1 MIEIKGICKK
11 YNNTLFDQ
19 ADAVINSGQKTY
31 IRGINGSG
39 KSVLLKMMVGY
50 YKPDSGEIVADGY
63 TVGKDGDFLR
73 DAGISINAPQFVPG
87 LTGMENLLELAAIR
101 KTARKEDILM
111 LAERLSLDQDLNKKY
126 RLYSMGM
133 QQKLRVIQA
142 LMEHPRYLILDEIFD
157 ALDDQSKQTVQELL
171 DEYLKD
177 HAERYVI
184 YTSHEDRMDRFAD
197 RTLMIKDAKI
207 VEISE

>member
-1 MIEIKGICKK
+1 MKWHKKLLLTVSGIIILFTVSLCLL
-11 YNNTLFDQ
+11 NNTYDQ
-19 ADAVINSGQKTY
+19 
-31 IRGINGSG
+31 R
-39 KSVLLKMMVGY
+39 LWE
-50 YKPDSGEIVADGY
+50 EIVFL
-63 TVGKDGDFLR
+63 KPNGDDKPRIILVLF
-73 DAGISINAPQFVPG
+73 FVLIAQMIQNYVHMG
-87 LTGMENLLELAAIR
+87 R
-101 KTARKEDILM
+101 CARKELSILIAGKIDKRKWLIEKNKEM
-111 LAERLSLDQDLNKKY
+111 YMRGLLLAERLSLAQDLDKKY

-133 QQKLRVIQA
+133 QQKQRVIQA

-157 ALDDQSKQTVQELL
+157 ALDDQSKQTVQDLL

>member
-1 MIEIKGICKK
+1 MKWHKQLLLTVSGIIILFTVSLCLL
-11 YNNTLFDQ
+11 NNTYDQ
-19 ADAVINSGQKTY
+19 
-31 IRGINGSG
+31 R
-39 KSVLLKMMVGY
+39 LWE
-50 YKPDSGEIVADGY
+50 EIVFL
-63 TVGKDGDFLR
+63 KPNGDDKPRIILVLF
-73 DAGISINAPQFVPG
+73 FVLIAQMIQNYVHMG
-87 LTGMENLLELAAIR
+87 R
-101 KTARKEDILM
+101 CARKELSILIAGKIDKRKWLIEKNKEM
-111 LAERLSLDQDLNKKY
+111 YMRGLLLAERLSLAQDLDKKY

-133 QQKLRVIQA
+133 QQKQRVIQA

-157 ALDDQSKQTVQELL
+157 ALDDQSKQTVQDLL

>member
-1 MIEIKGICKK
+1 
-11 YNNTLFDQ
+11 
-19 ADAVINSGQKTY
+19 
-31 IRGINGSG
+31 
-39 KSVLLKMMVGY
+39 
-50 YKPDSGEIVADGY
+50 
-63 TVGKDGDFLR
+63 
-73 DAGISINAPQFVPG
+73 VPG
-87 LTGMENLLELAAIR
+87 LTGMENLLELAAIG
-101 KTARKEDILM
+101 KTAGKDDILV
-111 LAERLSLDQDLNKKY
+111 LAERLSLAQDLDKKY

-157 ALDDQSKQTVQELL
+157 ALDDQSKQTVQDLL

-177 HAERYVI
+177 HPERYVI

-197 RTLMIKDAKI
+197 RTLMIKDAKM

>member
-101 KTARKEDILM
+101 KTAGKDDILV
-111 LAERLSLDQDLNKKY
+111 LAERLSLAQDLDKKY

-142 LMEHPRYLILDEIFD
+142 LMEHPRYLI
-157 ALDDQSKQTVQELL
+157 L

>member
-87 LTGMENLLELAAIR
+87 LTGMEIFLNLRQSEKRQGKMIFLCLR
-101 KTARKEDILM
+101 KDFLW
-111 LAERLSLDQDLNKKY
+111 
-126 RLYSMGM
+126 
-133 QQKLRVIQA
+133 LRIWTRSTDCIQWA
-142 LMEHPRYLILDEIFD
+142 CSRN
-157 ALDDQSKQTVQELL
+157 
-171 DEYLKD
+171 
-177 HAERYVI
+177 
-184 YTSHEDRMDRFAD
+184 
-197 RTLMIKDAKI
+197 
-207 VEISE
+207 

>member
-87 LTGMENLLELAAIR
+87 LTGMEIFLNLRQSEKRQGKMQKTLAFSLPICYIYSAIR
-101 KTARKEDILM
+101 TEADLLHVARRAWRK
-111 LAERLSLDQDLNKKY
+111 
-126 RLYSMGM
+126 G
-133 QQKLRVIQA
+133 
-142 LMEHPRYLILDEIFD
+142 
-157 ALDDQSKQTVQELL
+157 
-171 DEYLKD
+171 
-177 HAERYVI
+177 
-184 YTSHEDRMDRFAD
+184 
-197 RTLMIKDAKI
+197 
-207 VEISE
+207 

>member
-1 MIEIKGICKK
+1 M
-11 YNNTLFDQ
+11 
-19 ADAVINSGQKTY
+19 
-31 IRGINGSG
+31 
-39 KSVLLKMMVGY
+39 
-50 YKPDSGEIVADGY
+50 
-63 TVGKDGDFLR
+63 
-73 DAGISINAPQFVPG
+73 PG

-101 KTARKEDILM
+101 KTAGKDDILV
-111 LAERLSLDQDLNKKY
+111 LAERLSLAQDLDKKY

-133 QQKLRVIQA
+133 KQKLRVIQA